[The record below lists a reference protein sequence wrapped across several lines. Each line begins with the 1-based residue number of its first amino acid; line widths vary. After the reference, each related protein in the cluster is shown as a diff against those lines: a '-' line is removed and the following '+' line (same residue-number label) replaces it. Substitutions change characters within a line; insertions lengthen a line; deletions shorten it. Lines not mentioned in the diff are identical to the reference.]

1 MLLAPIVEGLQDDLN
16 AAAALGGEETRRA
29 AELLVVAL
37 GPAMRLR
44 LMEALQAA
52 AQELNASLEGL
63 SVEIHLVDR
72 DPVLTVAEQPD
83 EAMAGR
89 ARAFGAT
96 GPRSGATP
104 GLGAGGAGSA
114 EDLAAGTDDF
124 VARLTVRMQE
134 SLKAQI
140 EAAASQVGNS
150 VNTWLVNAAS
160 QALRTPP
167 GARRGPRRVT
177 GFVRG

>member
-1 MLLAPIVEGLQDDLN
+1 MMLAPIVEGLQDDLV
-16 AAAALGGEETRRA
+16 AAAALGGDETRRA

-44 LMEALQAA
+44 IMEALHAA
-52 AQELNASLEGL
+52 TEELNASLDGL
-63 SVEIHLVDR
+63 SIEIHLVDR
-72 DPVLTVAEQPD
+72 DPVLTVSERPD
-83 EAMAGR
+83 EA
-89 ARAFGAT
+89 
-96 GPRSGATP
+96 
-104 GLGAGGAGSA
+104 LAGGAGSPGGTGG
-114 EDLAAGTDDF
+114 AAGAAPGSATTPGGELGGRADDF

-150 VNTWLVNAAS
+150 VNSWLVNAAN
-160 QALRTPP
+160 QALRSPP
-167 GARRGPRRVT
+167 GPRRGPRRVT

>member
-1 MLLAPIVEGLQDDLN
+1 MLLAPIVEGLQEDLN
-16 AAAALGGEETRRA
+16 AAAALGGDETRHA

-44 LMEALQAA
+44 LMDVLNAA
-52 AQELNASLEGL
+52 VEELNASLDGL

-72 DPVLTVAEQPD
+72 EPVLTVSEQP
-83 EAMAGR
+83 EETT
-89 ARAFGAT
+89 AT
-96 GPRSGATP
+96 GGRQRFGSGSSSAGP
-104 GLGAGGAGSA
+104 GAGSGSASA
-114 EDLAAGTDDF
+114 EDLSTDDF

-160 QALRTPP
+160 QALRSSSGP
-167 GARRGPRRVT
+167 RRGPRRVT